1 MNKRLI
7 VENALLPSLYDN
19 KNLEIRLSYW
29 KPDTNYNDNNIDIGQ
44 NSQTVK
50 GVTISHPYGPLGG
63 DFHNNVVRTV
73 EDFFLRKGYLTIAF
87 NFRGS
92 GKSAGRT
99 SWSGEP
105 ECYDYKT
112 IVEFLLNSGKLGNK
126 SIMSIPKIS
135 ELTIIGY
142 SYGSLI
148 SSSLQSLLP
157 PSTTLPISYAF
168 ISYPLSYRRWIQE
181 NKLLENKNWTV
192 KELTD
197 VDHFFASQRMEDE
210 LVGAIDEWIEKKN

>member
-29 KPDTNYNDNNIDIGQ
+29 KPDTNYDDNNIDIGQ

-126 SIMSIPKIS
+126 TIAVGPKV
-135 ELTIIGY
+135 LFV
-142 SYGSLI
+142 YGDSD
-148 SSSLQSLLP
+148 QF
-157 PSTTLPISYAF
+157 TNVGK
-168 ISYPLSYRRWIQE
+168 YRRWIQE

-197 VDHFFASQRMEDE
+197 ADHFFASQRMEYE

>member
-1 MNKRLI
+1 
-7 VENALLPSLYDN
+7 
-19 KNLEIRLSYW
+19 
-29 KPDTNYNDNNIDIGQ
+29 
-44 NSQTVK
+44 
-50 GVTISHPYGPLGG
+50 
-63 DFHNNVVRTV
+63 
-73 EDFFLRKGYLTIAF
+73 
-87 NFRGS
+87 
-92 GKSAGRT
+92 
-99 SWSGEP
+99 
-105 ECYDYKT
+105 
-112 IVEFLLNSGKLGNK
+112 KLGNK

-168 ISYPLSYRRWIQE
+168 ISYPLS
-181 NKLLENKNWTV
+181 NWTV

>member
-1 MNKRLI
+1 MN
-7 VENALLPSLYDN
+7 
-19 KNLEIRLSYW
+19 
-29 KPDTNYNDNNIDIGQ
+29 
-44 NSQTVK
+44 
-50 GVTISHPYGPLGG
+50 
-63 DFHNNVVRTV
+63 
-73 EDFFLRKGYLTIAF
+73 
-87 NFRGS
+87 
-92 GKSAGRT
+92 
-99 SWSGEP
+99 
-105 ECYDYKT
+105 KT

-142 SYGSLI
+142 SYAIAVGPKVLFVYGDSD
-148 SSSLQSLLP
+148 QF
-157 PSTTLPISYAF
+157 TNVGK
-168 ISYPLSYRRWIQE
+168 YRRWIQE